1 MGYYGQGW
9 RCGAE
14 RGDIRV
20 KDGGVELRGGGILQT
35 FFFVSN
41 LY

>member
-20 KDGGVELRGGGILQT
+20 KNGGVELRGGILGAKREGG
-35 FFFVSN
+35 S
-41 LY
+41 